1 MGENWIAN
9 IVGLM
14 HINKVKQTEL
24 ARELGISPQ
33 FLCSVLGGKRT
44 SKRVQESAADAISDI
59 VKRRSA

>member
-14 HINKVKQTEL
+14 HINKVKQVEL

-33 FLCSVLGGKRT
+33 FLCSVLSGKRT
-44 SKRVQESAADAISDI
+44 SKRVQESAANAISDI

>member
-14 HINKVKQTEL
+14 HINKVKQVEL

-33 FLCSVLGGKRT
+33 FLCSVLSGKRT
-44 SKRVQESAADAISDI
+44 SKRVQEAAEDAISNI

>member
-33 FLCSVLGGKRT
+33 FLCSVLAGKRA
-44 SKRVQESAADAISDI
+44 SKRVKECAADAISSI

>member
-14 HINKVKQTEL
+14 HINKVKQVEL

-33 FLCSVLGGKRT
+33 FLCSVLSGKRT
-44 SKRVQESAADAISDI
+44 SKRVQEAAANAISDI